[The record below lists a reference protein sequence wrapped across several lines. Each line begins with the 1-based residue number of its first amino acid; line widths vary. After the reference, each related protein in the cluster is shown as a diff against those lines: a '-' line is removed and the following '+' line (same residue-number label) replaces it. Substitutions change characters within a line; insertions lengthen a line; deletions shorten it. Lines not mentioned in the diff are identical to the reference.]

1 MKTDQV
7 QGKSNLPVGNI
18 DRPKSE
24 IKNPENEQTNK
35 EVSRAESSQKSK
47 HDDENRELS
56 ANHLDA
62 VKKLIGE
69 SIQWRQMRFYRH
81 EEDGQIYVDIIN
93 KETGEVI
100 RTVPEPELAK
110 IATKFKHLAG
120 MTLNING

>member
-7 QGKSNLPVGNI
+7 QGKSNLPVGNM

-24 IKNPENEQTNK
+24 IKNLENEQTNK

-100 RTVPEPELAK
+100 RTVPEPVLAK
-110 IATKFKHLAG
+110 IATQFKHLAG